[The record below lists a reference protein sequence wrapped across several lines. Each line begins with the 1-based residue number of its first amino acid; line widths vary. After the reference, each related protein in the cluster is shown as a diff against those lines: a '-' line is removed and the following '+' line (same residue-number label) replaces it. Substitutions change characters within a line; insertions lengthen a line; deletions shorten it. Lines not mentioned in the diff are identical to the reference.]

1 MPPAKGLRGVLDN
14 IVSDGMR
21 VAGEVRKRVDEAQRE
36 MERNA
41 LQRSET
47 DLDDEEEKG
56 VYGGEADRRSVR
68 EGDRE
73 LLEGEEAVAG
83 VGRGESLQVEED
95 LLGGMDVDAG
105 SKEKGRIEF
114 ER

>member
-36 MERNA
+36 IERSA

-47 DLDDEEEKG
+47 DLDDEEDKG
-56 VYGGEADRRSVR
+56 AYGGEADRRSVR

-73 LLEGEEAVAG
+73 LLEGEEAVVG
-83 VGRGESLQVEED
+83 VGRGGSLQVEGD
-95 LLGGMDVDAG
+95 LLGGMDAEAG
-105 SKEKGRIEF
+105 SEEKGRIEF